1 MANNVNQHIVVLD
14 PTSPPRELRNAMALR
29 QPDIQGQT
37 LGFLWNS
44 KPNGDIL
51 FARLEELLRQKYEIS
66 GAIYC
71 RKPTASIPA
80 TEDVLNELAA
90 TANVVVVG
98 LAD

>member
-1 MANNVNQHIVVLD
+1 LN
-14 PTSPPRELRNAMALR
+14 
-29 QPDIQGQT
+29 

-51 FARLEELLRQKYEIS
+51 FAQLEELLRQKYEIA
-66 GAIYC
+66 GAIYQ

-80 TEDVLNELAA
+80 SKQALDELAA
-90 TANVVVVG
+90 KADAVVVG